1 MLLHE
6 TNNIFVAKT
15 CLSKFFVRYLIEYF
29 PFDYLYTEGGYRSGL
44 GSNACP
50 YNLVFQYRTPI

>member
-15 CLSKFFVRYLIEYF
+15 CLSTFFVRYLIEYF
-29 PFDYLYTEGGYRSGL
+29 PFDRD
-44 GSNACP
+44 
-50 YNLVFQYRTPI
+50 LVLDQMLVPTI